1 MDKIALLI
9 IYNHRYDKNIEPLE
23 RIYSSRFS
31 YIYHIVPF
39 YDGEKENVFSVYEN
53 SFYFEGYLAQC
64 YQHLKNKGFTHYFV
78 VADDLMLN
86 PSINENNIFEISGI
100 KREYPFI
107 WELYNL
113 WNKKYPW
120 YHIIDALEYNPLKSG
135 VEIKNI
141 IPSCDKVKKKVKQY
155 GLDSKEYIPLWL
167 LLRLFFRKKTKRL
180 FYFILKSFFTLRWR
194 QKIKYPVV
202 GAYSDIL
209 LLPQNIMN
217 QFVNY
222 CGAFAASDMFVELA
236 IPTSLIMCSDTIVTG
251 KDLLLSKS
259 LHSSKDDFSILDKY
273 HFSYDALEQNF
284 PKNHLF
290 LHPIKLSKW
299 KKEK

>member
-1 MDKIALLI
+1 MSSQIKINLTNDNLI
-9 IYNHRYDKNIEPLE
+9 IKLNEEASQKEITENLKKKINDLKKLYKDAKTPILVTGKNLSE
-23 RIYSSRFS
+23 S
-31 YIYHIVPF
+31 
-39 YDGEKENVFSVYEN
+39 EK
-53 SFYFEGYLAQC
+53 
-64 YQHLKNKGFTHYFV
+64 
-78 VADDLMLN
+78 
-86 PSINENNIFEISGI
+86 
-100 KREYPFI
+100 
-107 WELYNL
+107 
-113 WNKKYPW
+113 
-120 YHIIDALEYNPLKSG
+120 

-141 IPSCDKVKKKVKQY
+141 IPSCDEVKKKVKQY